1 MNVYILKLK
10 NNLILNKEGNV
21 ARPEPVVD
29 LGLWRKRLNMK
40 TSQVCFS
47 EKGILTTRLVANYNL
62 LITLSFQPKSVK
74 F

>member
-10 NNLILNKEGNV
+10 NNLSLNKEGNV
-21 ARPEPVVD
+21 ARPEPVLD

-47 EKGILTTRLVANYNL
+47 EKGTDYSPRRKLQFANHF
-62 LITLSFQPKSVK
+62 IFPT
-74 F
+74 